1 MLLDSAEA
9 VLSVF
14 GFSRSLYVFDEKKAY
29 HWWDEIYLQRE
40 RYIETAKT
48 EL

>member
-14 GFSRSLYVFDEKKAY
+14 GFSRSLYVFDKKKAY
-29 HWWDEIYLQRE
+29 HWWDEIYLRRE
-40 RYIETAKT
+40 RDFGTAKT